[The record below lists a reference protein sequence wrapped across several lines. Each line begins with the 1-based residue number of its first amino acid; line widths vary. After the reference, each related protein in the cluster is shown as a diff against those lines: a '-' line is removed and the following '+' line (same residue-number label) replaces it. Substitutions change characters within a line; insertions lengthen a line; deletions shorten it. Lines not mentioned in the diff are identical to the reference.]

1 MKQVEL
7 KVNERSDF
15 GSPEAR
21 RMRREGLI
29 PGVLYGGGKDSVPL
43 SVDEKSLRQVLG
55 HGHGNVLLNLVFKDK
70 SKSHAAILKEYQSD
84 PVTGSLLHLDFIE
97 VSMDQPI
104 DSTVHVV
111 IVGNAIGLRDGGIMD
126 HALRELHIRCLPNDI
141 PQEIEIDVES
151 LGIGDSARVS
161 DIKPPKGVEIL
172 DDPEAMVAAVM
183 APKLVVEEVTEE
195 GAEAA
200 AAGAPA
206 EEAGAAP
213 AEGAEKA
220 AEGEGGE
227 G

>member
-29 PGVLYGGGKDSVPL
+29 PGVLYGSGKASVPF
-43 SVDEKSLRQVLG
+43 SVEEKALRQALG
-55 HGHGNVLLNLVFKDK
+55 HGHSNVILNLTFKDK
-70 SKSHAAILKEYQSD
+70 SKSHAAILKEHQTD

-104 DSTVHVV
+104 ESTLHVQL
-111 IVGNAIGLRDGGIMD
+111 VGNAIGLRDGGIMD
-126 HALRELHIRCLPNDI
+126 HALRELHIRCLPTNI
-141 PQEIEIDVES
+141 PAQIECDVEA
-151 LGIGDSARVS
+151 LGIGDSVRVG
-161 DIKPPKGVEIL
+161 DLKAPAGVEIL
-172 DDPEAMVAAVM
+172 DDPETMVAAVM

-195 GAEAA
+195 AEAA
-200 AAGAPA
+200 AAAAAEEGEAPA
-206 EEAGAAP
+206 
-213 AEGAEKA
+213 AEGEEKP
-220 AEGEGGE
+220 EGEGGE